1 MKLFASDFDG
11 TFYFWKKNDQVFE
24 ENVKTVIKFQEKNVF
39 AIVTGRTPRSILCNL
54 KSTGLKP
61 NYIAGF
67 NGGIVCDSDMNILYQ
82 DFPELDIVKIK
93 NILKEERVKSFSFF
107 SKNHMYVRY
116 YRFSFK
122 DLKFMNHYANLNGCK
137 VTYNMNKVDLNSISM
152 ATLVCV
158 DEDQARR
165 IHKKL
170 VSLNMKCNAYMNHNC
185 IDIVGI
191 NASKQKAVEI
201 IANHMNAS
209 EIYTIGD
216 SYNDIS
222 MIEYY
227 GGFTLNHASDEV
239 KQVANKVVDSVASAI
254 NEIMEQE

>member
-11 TFYFWKKNDQVFE
+11 TFYFWGRHENVFE
-24 ENVKTVIKFQEKNVF
+24 ENVKAVKEFQKENTF
-39 AIVTGRTPRSILCNL
+39 AIVTGRTPQSILNNL
-54 KSTGLKP
+54 KSTDLKP

-67 NGGIVCDSDMNILYQ
+67 NGGIVCDSNMNVLYK
-82 DFPELDIVKIK
+82 DFPKIDVVKIK
-93 NILKEERVKSFSFF
+93 KIFKEEKIKSFSFF
-107 SKNHMYVRY
+107 SKKDMYVRY

-122 DLKFMNHYANLNGCK
+122 DLKFMNHYAELNGSK
-137 VTYNMNKVDLNSISM
+137 IRYSLNKVDLNSISM
-152 ATLVCV
+152 ATVVCV
-158 DEDQARR
+158 DEEQARR
-165 IHKKL
+165 VCEKL
-170 VSLNMKCNAYMNHNC
+170 YSLNMQCNIFMNHNC

-201 IANHMNAS
+201 IANHMNAN

-239 KQVANKVVDSVASAI
+239 KQVANKVVDSVAIAI
-254 NEIMEQE
+254 KEVMAQE